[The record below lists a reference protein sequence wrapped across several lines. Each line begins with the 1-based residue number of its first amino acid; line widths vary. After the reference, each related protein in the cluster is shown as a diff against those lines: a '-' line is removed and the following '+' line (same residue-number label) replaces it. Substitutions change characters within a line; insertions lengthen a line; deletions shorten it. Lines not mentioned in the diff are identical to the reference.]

1 MDQGQVT
8 SAVSR
13 IFNDKLNIRVD
24 DPATDLFETGLLD
37 SLAFVELVAAL
48 EEEFDTKIDLLEVDL
63 EDFQTLGAIVG
74 FIAAKRG

>member
-48 EEEFDTKIDLLEVDL
+48 EEEFDTQIDLMEVDL

>member
-1 MDQGQVT
+1 VDQGQVT

-48 EEEFDTKIDLLEVDL
+48 EEEFDTQIDLMEVDL